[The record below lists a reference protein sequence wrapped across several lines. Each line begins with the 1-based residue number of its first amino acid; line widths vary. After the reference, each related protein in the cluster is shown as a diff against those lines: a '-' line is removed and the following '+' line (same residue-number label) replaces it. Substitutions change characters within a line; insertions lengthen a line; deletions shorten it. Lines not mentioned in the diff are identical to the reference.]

1 MIPKARQAFDMYASN
16 FRNMAV
22 AYPQV
27 LAAQRSLIQL
37 EDDYIA
43 QLITAWLAATEIDGL
58 LVRD

>member
-1 MIPKARQAFDMYASN
+1 MYTSN

-37 EDDYIA
+37 EDDYVA
-43 QLITAWLAATEIDGL
+43 QLITAWQASVEIDGL
-58 LVRD
+58 LVH